1 MVPGCVG
8 SPEKQA
14 STPPSTPLSTQAP
27 EPNLV
32 DAKWVNT
39 KLVNTKLVNTKL
51 VNTKRVNTKLVNT
64 KQFDTKR
71 VPTRWH
77 ETGLQFWV
85 TETGDSPPIPRKESV
100 SPPNLRRPSPLNGS
114 QDTIPLC

>member
-14 STPPSTPLSTQAP
+14 STPPSIPLSTQAP

-32 DAKWVNT
+32 DAKW
-39 KLVNTKLVNTKL
+39 VNTKL

-71 VPTRWH
+71 VPTRWQ

-85 TETGDSPPIPRKESV
+85 TELGDSPPTLRKESV
-100 SPPNLRRPSPLNGS
+100 FPPNLRRPSPLNGS